1 VATHPARLVL
11 PDSEA
16 VLTELPSQLWLHLLR
31 QFIGQWIEMLVKI
44 RIMPASELPKSA
56 GK

>member
-1 VATHPARLVL
+1 
-11 PDSEA
+11 
-16 VLTELPSQLWLHLLR
+16 LR